1 MTMEI
6 GRTMMLIFGNQDQ
19 RTNKT
24 GDLLKKDISCFC
36 NVDICISS
44 ISLQEL
50 KILETFL
57 DFSFFL
63 SVFYATAWNRLDVGP
78 SSIALSQLMTSHPA
92 IISSNRW
99 SDT

>member
-1 MTMEI
+1 
-6 GRTMMLIFGNQDQ
+6 MLILGNQDQ

-24 GDLLKKDISCFC
+24 GVLRKKDISCFC

-57 DFSFFL
+57 DFL
-63 SVFYATAWNRLDVGP
+63 LFYPCSMRLLGIDWMWV
-78 SSIALSQLMTSHPA
+78 HPA
-92 IISSNRW
+92 
-99 SDT
+99 